1 MTAPQQPAPVA
12 TAVLRGVTAEL
23 VHVAMT
29 STTSATRRDGLSVRA
44 RETSVRVQAA
54 LAASG
59 YTTAGLRMPATAA
72 DAAATTVGTDLALA
86 ISALVGDGVIH
97 PADVAGV
104 AFYGDLGFDGS
115 IRATRGV
122 LAAVEVAAAAGLR
135 AIVIPT
141 TSQGEA
147 ADLVPDIVIYVA
159 SHLDDVVAAYTEAE
173 GTLGQAWVPVA
184 QPAPEFDL
192 ADVRGLPGPRWAL
205 EVAAAGGHDL
215 ALVGPPGIGK
225 TMLARRLPSILPP
238 MTTPEVADA
247 TRTYSAVGSVGAR
260 VEHRPFRAPHHTVS
274 LAALRGVPDGRP
286 GEVALATHGVLMLD
300 EVTEFRGDAVAAA
313 FMHRTTAQIVVA
325 ANPCPCGWFGA
336 AVRECSCPAASRQRH
351 TQRLAPIADRCDIVV
366 AVPSVSLSDL
376 RDAPRGESSATVQ
389 ARVVAARAIQAARG
403 QLNATLPEA
412 ALRLACPGHDAVP
425 TRTLRVARTIADL
438 QGADAVTADHV
449 TRAAALTSGA
459 AALAEAAS

>member
-104 AFYGDLGFDGS
+104 AFYGDLGLDGS

-238 MTTPEVADA
+238 MTLPEVIDA
-247 TRTYSAVGSVGAR
+247 TRIYSAVGSGGAR
-260 VEHRPFRAPHHTVS
+260 VEHRPFRAPHHTAS
-274 LAALRGVPDGRP
+274 LAALRGVSDGRP
-286 GEVALATHGVLMLD
+286 GEVTLATHGVLMLD
-300 EVTEFRGDAVAAA
+300 EAAEFPRDAIGAV
-313 FMHRTTAQIVVA
+313 FVHRTTAQIIIA
-325 ANPCPCGWFGA
+325 ANPCPCGWYGA
-336 AVRECSCPAASRQRH
+336 TARACACPVASRQRYV
-351 TQRLAPIADRCDIVV
+351 QRVVPIVDRCEIVV
-366 AVPSVSLSDL
+366 AMPPVALVDL
-376 RDAPRGESSATVQ
+376 RGAPGESSAAVRT
-389 ARVVAARAIQAARG
+389 RVVAARAIQAARG
-403 QLNATLPEA
+403 QLNATLPDDV
-412 ALRLACPGHDAVP
+412 LRAACPGWDAVP

-438 QGADAVTADHV
+438 QGAADVTADHV
-449 TRAAALTSGA
+449 ARAAELTSGA
-459 AALAEAAS
+459 AVLVEAAS